1 MNSKLHK
8 LPKSHILF
16 HKKRP
21 PHDFLRRTLAQT
33 LPLSL
38 YLSNCNPLT
47 TVYYFFDMRPYFM
60 VVQKSDFIFKEEKK

>member
-8 LPKSHILF
+8 LPKSQILF
-16 HKKRP
+16 HKDRP

-33 LPLSL
+33 LLLSL

-47 TVYYFFDMRPYFM
+47 TVYFFDMRPYFM
-60 VVQKSDFIFKEEKK
+60 VVQKSDFIFKVKK